1 MYMLYFSFNIIN
13 NFQQLQDFVS
23 LIIGIL
29 KK

>member
-1 MYMLYFSFNIIN
+1 MNMLYFCFNIIN